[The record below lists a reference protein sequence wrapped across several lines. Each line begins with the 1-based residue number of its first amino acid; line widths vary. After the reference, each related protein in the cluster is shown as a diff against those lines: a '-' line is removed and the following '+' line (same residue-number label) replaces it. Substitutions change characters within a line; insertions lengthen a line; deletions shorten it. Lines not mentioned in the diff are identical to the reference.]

1 MTESNLFSSAFVFYV
16 LSLVVY
22 FLVHF
27 ARREKWA
34 KGALILAV
42 IGFCSQTVAL
52 LLRTFSSG
60 HAPFTNMYES
70 LSFLSWAIVLALI
83 IFGRSS
89 LMPRLGPYLML
100 IVVGLVAL
108 ASSPLMPKEATPLV
122 PALQSYWLWLHVS
135 VTLLGEAFF
144 AVAFAASIIY
154 IHFVFAP
161 YIHSRILGWK
171 GKRSAWIAIVRLVD
185 AMYTYFGLNAADSD
199 EKKER
204 LDALA
209 YRAVAVGFPLFTLGG
224 LVFGMVWAYRAWG
237 RYWGW
242 DPKEVWSLITWFVFA
257 LYLHTRIVMGW
268 KGKRSALIAIL
279 GFLAALFTYF
289 GVNYLLAGLHSYA

>member
-1 MTESNLFSSAFVFYV
+1 MTESSLFTAAFALYAGA
-16 LSLVVY
+16 LVVY
-22 FLVHF
+22 FAGLF
-27 ARREKWA
+27 ARKDGWA
-34 KGALILAV
+34 KGGLILAV
-42 IGFCSQTVAL
+42 LGFCGHTAAL
-52 LLRTFSSG
+52 LMRTVSSG
-60 HAPFTNMYES
+60 HAPFTNMFES

-83 IFGRSS
+83 IFGRKSRV
-89 LMPRLGPYLML
+89 PRLGPYLML

-108 ASSPLMPKEATPLV
+108 ASSPLMPKGATPLV

-144 AVAFAASIIY
+144 AVAFVASLLY
-154 IHFVFAP
+154 
-161 YIHSRILGWK
+161 L
-171 GKRSAWIAIVRLVD
+171 
-185 AMYTYFGLNAADSD
+185 AADTE

-268 KGKRSALIAIL
+268 KGKRSAFVAIL

-289 GVNYLLAGLHSYA
+289 GVNYILAGLHSYA